1 MIGLMFLGAIV
12 LWVFVAFMLGHKI
25 PVWLKLKPIWA
36 WLFVPL
42 VFFAPVM
49 DEVIALP
56 QAYALCKQAE
66 EAFWYDPTV
75 KGGVL
80 KYSSELLSNSQKTIG
95 LNIEAKTLNSTHVL
109 KSDGSAVIKDME
121 VDFSP
126 GSLNT
131 LLWGA
136 TGHPMILPDSCPGST
151 WAISKYQSTIKLL
164 ELSRESNPI
173 FSQEGK

>member
-12 LWVFVAFMLGHKI
+12 LWVLVSFMLGHKI

-66 EAFWYDPTV
+66 EAFWYDPAV
-75 KGGVL
+75 KGGL
-80 KYSSELLSNSQKTIG
+80 TKYFSELSEEEKTIG
-95 LNIEAKTLNSTHVL
+95 SNIKVNIKNYTKVL
-109 KSDGSAVIKDME
+109 KDDGRPAIKYTL
-121 VDFSP
+121 VYFSSGFLNAP
-126 GSLNT
+126 AGSSGKSMA
-131 LLWGA
+131 LL
-136 TGHPMILPDSCPGST
+136 LPAECPSPPKS
-151 WAISKYQSTIKLL
+151 IEKYQKTVKLL
-164 ELSRESNPI
+164 ELMSEPRPN
-173 FSQEGK
+173 F